1 MISSCKDLVVWQK
14 SMTLVKAVY
23 LATQSFPDTE
33 RYGLTAQI
41 RRSAI
46 SIPSNIAEGQ
56 ARDSSAE
63 FHRFLSIAYGSLAE
77 LETQML
83 IAESLGYIDKAG
95 TQAILA
101 PVSEIGK
108 MMNVLMEKIANKR
121 PNH

>member
-1 MISSCKDLVVWQK
+1 
-14 SMTLVKAVY
+14 MTLVKTVY

-41 RRSAI
+41 RRSAV

-83 IAESLGYIDKAG
+83 IAESLGYIVKAE
-95 TQAILA
+95 TQAILVL
-101 PVSEIGK
+101 VSEIGK
-108 MMNVLMEKIANKR
+108 MMNVLMEKIANKKLT
-121 PNH
+121 H